1 MVGALAS
8 PAAALDVPPLTGRIV
23 DNAHLLPADR
33 TASLS
38 AELTAH
44 EARTGNQVALLTL
57 PSLEGEP
64 LEEFS
69 HRVATTWNLGQKL
82 DDIGAHAWAVTAVRK
97 AL

>member
-1 MVGALAS
+1 VRVISLLVAVMVGALAS

-38 AELTAH
+38 AELAAH

-64 LEEFS
+64 L
-69 HRVATTWNLGQKL
+69 
-82 DDIGAHAWAVTAVRK
+82 D
-97 AL
+97 